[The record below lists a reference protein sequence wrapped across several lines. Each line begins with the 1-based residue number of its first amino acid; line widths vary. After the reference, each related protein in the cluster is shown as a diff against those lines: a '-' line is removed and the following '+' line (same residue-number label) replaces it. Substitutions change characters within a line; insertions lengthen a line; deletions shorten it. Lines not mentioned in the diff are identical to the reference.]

1 MEKIREKKKRI
12 EEEEKKRKKKEIKE
26 KNRKRKWKKR
36 KKRQGNKIK
45 EKKLLGILQD
55 QGLQWYKLKII
66 KKTNKFNRQRYGI
79 INRNYFIRLE
89 SRNKNNDKL
98 NYKKI
103 K

>member
-1 MEKIREKKKRI
+1 MKEK
-12 EEEEKKRKKKEIKE
+12 EEK
-26 KNRKRKWKKR
+26 
-36 KKRQGNKIK
+36 GNKIK

-55 QGLQWYKLKII
+55 QGLQWYELKII

-98 NYKKI
+98 N
-103 K
+103 